1 MPLLPKGE
9 PKAHFDPPG
18 KSLIACKGLSL
29 HTSQPGKGG
38 ACGEEYAAAGYMQNG
53 KLKFHLSSPASKS
66 LRAPNVSSREV
77 GLIET
82 GDGPL
87 GPTLHPVCQKVDHS
101 LLNNQTLYDG
111 RRPPLSRDNVIQ
123 AHSQAISSFETTT
136 PTGPFEG
143 IGMDS
148 RGSSSGGSDDWEIID
163 DTAVIGQFGDMRV
176 DPPRIFVFNHTFA
189 SCGKLGWQFWIFELV
204 LGDIPTAIG
213 YILHHVVIEHIA
225 SSHNVG

>member
-1 MPLLPKGE
+1 MPKKHPRVEDRVEAKSQCLYCPKE
-9 PKAHFDPPG
+9 FKAHFDPPG

-29 HTSQPGKGG
+29 HIVQVGEGQ

-123 AHSQAISSFETTT
+123 AH
-136 PTGPFEG
+136 
-143 IGMDS
+143 
-148 RGSSSGGSDDWEIID
+148 W
-163 DTAVIGQFGDMRV
+163 VV
-176 DPPRIFVFNHTFA
+176 LIFVDGAT
-189 SCGKLGWQFWIFELV
+189 S
-204 LGDIPTAIG
+204 
-213 YILHHVVIEHIA
+213 Y
-225 SSHNVG
+225 